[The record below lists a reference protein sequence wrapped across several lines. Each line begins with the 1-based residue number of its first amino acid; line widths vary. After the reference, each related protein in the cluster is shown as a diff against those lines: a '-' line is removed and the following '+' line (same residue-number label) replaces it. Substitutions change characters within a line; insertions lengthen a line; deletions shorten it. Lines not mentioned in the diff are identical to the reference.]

1 MKGGT
6 PKVTEPKK
14 PKSASDADVF
24 EKRKNRFRILVCID
38 GSEESYRALRY
49 ASLMGR
55 GDDCDIVLLYVRP
68 IDQGLHTGGLQVRV
82 ARQNLLDWGLELP
95 GMKHLKKGLDILMEE
110 GQLEDDWGTETT
122 HTDIAGD
129 PLGDNKV
136 EYFNENGKSIVLK
149 LKTASDPA
157 SGILEQY
164 HLGPYQLIIMGASG
178 RSHYGFRSMIDP
190 AVAEKVAVNAP
201 CSVLVAR
208 DLKPGDGHLVCTD
221 GSQRSFDTVRKDA
234 EMIVRR
240 FANPLMSVLS
250 VALDEESRAD
260 AEKAANT
267 ASDVIRETGIEV
279 QEAIVKVGDPVEQ
292 IVETGQDYSLIVMSD
307 SGTSRL
313 KRLFLGSV
321 ASKVLEKA
329 KNSVL
334 VIR

>member
-1 MKGGT
+1 MKWGS
-6 PKVTEPKK
+6 PKVAEPKN
-14 PKSASDADVF
+14 PKTAKDKDVF
-24 EKRKNRFRILVCID
+24 ERRKDRFRILVCID
-38 GSEESYRALRY
+38 GSDESYRALRY

-55 GDDCDIVLLYVRP
+55 GDDCDIVLVYVRP
-68 IDQGLHTGGLQVRV
+68 IDQGLHSGGLQVRV

-95 GMKHLKKGLDILMEE
+95 GMKYLKKGLDILMEE

-122 HTDIAGD
+122 HTDVAGD
-129 PLGDNKV
+129 PLGDNKI

-164 HLGPYQLIIMGASG
+164 HLGPYQLIIIGASG
-178 RSHYGFRSMIDP
+178 KSHSGFRSMIDP
-190 AVAEKVAVNAP
+190 AIAEKVAVNAP

-208 DLKPGDGHLVCTD
+208 DLKPGFGHLVCTD
-221 GSQRSFDTVRKDA
+221 GSQRSFDTIHKDA

-240 FANPLMSVLS
+240 FQNPMMSVLS
-250 VALDEESRAD
+250 VALDEESRPD
-260 AEKAANT
+260 AEAAANR
-267 ASDVIRETGIEV
+267 AAEVIKESNIHVKETL
-279 QEAIVKVGDPVEQ
+279 VKVGDPVEQ

-321 ASKVLEKA
+321 SSKVLEKA
-329 KNSVL
+329 QNSVL
-334 VIR
+334 VVR